1 MSAAAPDQGAAD
13 RSRVGA
19 MAGSRRWLFRPDQ
32 AGEILPVPAISPVPH
47 AKAWFAG
54 LANVRG
60 NLVCVVN
67 FAQFL
72 GLAPSGTA
80 SDARLLLVSNRLGAH
95 SALLVDKVLGLTDT
109 GKLIPTSARPDQP
122 WIAAR
127 LADDAGE
134 RWDDVNVAALVGSDA
149 FLQAGE

>member
-1 MSAAAPDQGAAD
+1 MSVAATEQGVAD
-13 RSRVGA
+13 RSRVGV
-19 MAGSRRWLFRPDQ
+19 MAGSRRWLFRPDH

-47 AKAWFAG
+47 AKPWFAG

-67 FAQFL
+67 FAGFL
-72 GLAPSGTA
+72 RLAPSGAAT
-80 SDARLLLVSNRLGAH
+80 DARLLLVSNRLGAH

>member
-1 MSAAAPDQGAAD
+1 MPA
-13 RSRVGA
+13 
-19 MAGSRRWLFRPDQ
+19 
-32 AGEILPVPAISPVPH
+32 ILPVPH
-47 AKAWFAG
+47 GKAWFAG

-122 WIAAR
+122 WIAAC

-134 RWDDVNVAALVGSDA
+134 RWDDVNVAALVGGDA